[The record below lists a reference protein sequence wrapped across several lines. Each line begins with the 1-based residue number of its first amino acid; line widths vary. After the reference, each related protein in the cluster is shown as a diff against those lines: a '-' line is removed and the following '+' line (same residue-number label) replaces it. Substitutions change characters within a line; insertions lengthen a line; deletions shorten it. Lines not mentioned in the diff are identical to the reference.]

1 MFRLD
6 ESCFLQ
12 TSDVGLNN
20 MRARIN
26 PAVCEC
32 LEAAGG
38 LIVWGHFLAH
48 SWPFSIVADHIHSFM
63 ITVEPSPLYKAQF
76 HKI

>member
-1 MFRLD
+1 MFSLD

-38 LIVWGHFLAH
+38 LIVWGLFFWHTLGPLVPNFKQQVLLLNI
-48 SWPFSIVADHIHSFM
+48 SI
-63 ITVEPSPLYKAQF
+63 PL
-76 HKI
+76 

>member
-1 MFRLD
+1 MLRLD

-20 MRARIN
+20 MRAWIN
-26 PAVCEC
+26 PAVYEC

-38 LIVWGHFLAH
+38 LIVWGHFMAL
-48 SWPFSIVADHIHSFM
+48 SWPLS
-63 ITVEPSPLYKAQF
+63 TKL
-76 HKI
+76 